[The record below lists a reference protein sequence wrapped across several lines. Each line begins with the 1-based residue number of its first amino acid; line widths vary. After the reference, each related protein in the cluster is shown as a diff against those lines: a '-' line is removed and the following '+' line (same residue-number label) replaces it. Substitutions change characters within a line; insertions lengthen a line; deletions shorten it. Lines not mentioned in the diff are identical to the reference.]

1 MASPETMIN
10 NISLL
15 EDITLTDGELTEEA
29 KNQFSFFKDILHAQ
43 NLNRLRIIQN
53 HLLTPM
59 GRHLLLS
66 WLNTNHKNCSKVLNY
81 VAADTEILQQSMPS
95 TGPLIICGLPR
106 TGSTLLYSLL
116 ACDPNSRAPLF
127 TDMQL
132 QCVPPISRTNLEEQ
146 KRRAHARKLTMDYR
160 NQLVGR
166 PNMLSEAHPICDIE
180 EDLFILMHAGVNFF
194 VKILSSIDEVE
205 FNKWFYDD
213 TNKDFAYN
221 YHEIFLRMLNSV
233 DSPQSHW
240 VLKTP
245 VHSFFLNTLT
255 RQYQSAS
262 LIMTHRC
269 LDEVLPSMCRLMLT
283 FNSDYC
289 DTSNPE
295 NQFLIRIQTIQ
306 AMEHMI
312 DCIMRFRTREH
323 SAEERS
329 PKAIFDV
336 QYEDLMKQPIV
347 TVHKIYR
354 HFGLNWSSEFETN
367 MKSWLRENPQGK
379 HGRHTYNLEQFGFT
393 HEDIELRYADYIRMF
408 LSPSSKSQ

>member
-1 MASPETMIN
+1 MASPERMIN

-15 EDITLTDGELTEEA
+15 EDITLTDDELTEEA
-29 KNQFSFFKDILHAQ
+29 KNQFGFYKDILHAQ

-53 HLLTPM
+53 HLLTPV
-59 GRHLLLS
+59 GRHMLLS
-66 WLNTNHKNCSKVLNY
+66 LLNTNHENWRKVLNY
-81 VAADTEILQQSMPS
+81 VAANKEILRQSMPS

-106 TGSTLLYSLL
+106 TGSTLLYNLL

-127 TDMQL
+127 TGMHL
-132 QCVPPISRTNLEEQ
+132 ECVPPISRTNLEEQ
-146 KRRAHARKLTMDYR
+146 KRRAHPLKLMMHYR

-166 PNMLSEAHPICDIE
+166 PNMLSEGHPIFDIE
-180 EDLFILMHAGVNFF
+180 EDHFILMHSGVNFF
-194 VKILSSIDEVE
+194 VKIVSSSDEVE
-205 FNKWFYDD
+205 FDKWFYDD

-221 YHEIFLRMLNSV
+221 YHEIFLCMLNSV

-240 VLKTP
+240 VLKAP
-245 VHSFFLNTLT
+245 LHSFFLNTLT
-255 RQYQSAS
+255 RHYPSAS

-269 LDEVLPSMCRLMLT
+269 LDEVLPSMCRFMLT

-295 NQFLIRIQTIQ
+295 NQLLIKTQTIQ
-306 AMEHMI
+306 WMEHMI

-323 SAEERS
+323 SAEEHSR
-329 PKAIFDV
+329 KAIFDV

-347 TVHKIYR
+347 TVHKIYK

-379 HGRHTYNLEQFGFT
+379 QGRHTYNLEQFGFT
-393 HEDIELRYADYIRMF
+393 HEDIEQRYADYIRMF